1 MNFINN
7 ITYKRTVVL
16 EESGETEKYGL
27 HYPVGKMDFICVKL
41 MKNHKKR
48 IKNQKNQGK

>member
-7 ITYKRTVVL
+7 ITYKGTVVL

-27 HYPVGKMDFICVKL
+27 HYPVVRWTL
-41 MKNHKKR
+41 YV
-48 IKNQKNQGK
+48 